1 MGPPSLYF
9 VTTLA
14 FYAPMKGFPWD
25 DLCKILHGGQ
35 RMAKVHSGGKI
46 LPEVLMHCT
55 LLRGCTNVTD
65 RRQTD
70 GFAIEKTRT

>member
-1 MGPPSLYF
+1 
-9 VTTLA
+9 
-14 FYAPMKGFPWD
+14 
-25 DLCKILHGGQ
+25 
-35 RMAKVHSGGKI
+35 MAKVHSGGKI

-70 GFAIEKTRT
+70 LR